1 MAKITAQSEQRPT
14 ALIFYALSQT
24 GYVKARRL
32 PLVNLSAEGI
42 CRFFHRELKNHESVR
57 RVDAAA

>member
-1 MAKITAQSEQRPT
+1 MAKITAQSEQKPT

-32 PLVNLSAEGI
+32 PFGKFICGRGI
-42 CRFFHRELKNHESVR
+42 CRFFSP
-57 RVDAAA
+57 